1 MLDTNEKT
9 AHEII
14 PNLWVGNYLAA
25 KDIDFMKTQNIKYI
39 INLTENYPNYFSNI
53 TYLNIPIVD
62 DELNIKES
70 NYLFEITNRFIY
82 EALNHDKGIL
92 VHCYAGHH
100 RSASV
105 VLAFLLKYL
114 NIPFETAIKYIRSI
128 RPSTLRRKTRMV
140 ISAYKYYKY
149 ITQDPTIYD
158 EIHPY

>member
-1 MLDTNEKT
+1 MLDINEKT

-14 PNLWVGNYLAA
+14 QNLWVGNYLSA
-25 KDIDFMKTQNIKYI
+25 KDPEFIQSQNIKYI

-82 EALNHDKGIL
+82 EALKNDEGVL

-105 VLAFLLKYL
+105 VLSFLLKYL
-114 NIPFETAIKYIRSI
+114 AIPFETGIKYIRSI
-128 RPSTLRRKTRMV
+128 RPTTLRRKTRMV
-140 ISAYKYYKY
+140 ISVYKYYKY
-149 ITQDPTIYD
+149 ITQDPSVY
-158 EIHPY
+158 EKVHPY